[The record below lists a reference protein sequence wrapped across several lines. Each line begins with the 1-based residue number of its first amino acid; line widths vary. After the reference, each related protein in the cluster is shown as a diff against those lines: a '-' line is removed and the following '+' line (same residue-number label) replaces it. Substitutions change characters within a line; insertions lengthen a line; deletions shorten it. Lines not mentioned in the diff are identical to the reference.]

1 MDPQSDRDA
10 YQQLGQRLNQQHSEQ
25 LSTQLQV
32 FRSALINF
40 VNDYSTEIK
49 SNGEFRSKFNQISQS
64 IGMDPLDL
72 LIYSNSNSN
81 ATSRSNTSKRDSN
94 NFVTGLSVKIVEI
107 CQETRDLNGGLI
119 SIRELQSILTDNSSD
134 LKIDISTK
142 HIEQA
147 ITILNSMGQNYQL
160 IVINNESWLKFSSIE
175 NLSNDQ
181 LKIYELC
188 GFMGGFVT
196 MGLIRD
202 NYGWDK
208 IRCKSVIDEM
218 IMNGILWVDEQ
229 GEDEWHY
236 WEPSWISH

>member
-1 MDPQSDRDA
+1 MDPLSDRDA

-40 VNDYSTEIK
+40 VNDHSNEIK
-49 SNGEFRSKFNQISQS
+49 SNAEFRSKFNQISQL

-72 LIYSNSNSN
+72 LIYSNSKSKSN
-81 ATSRSNTSKRDSN
+81 GNKRGGG
-94 NFVTGLSVKIVEI
+94 NFITGLSVKIVEI

-134 LKIDISTK
+134 LTIDISTK

-147 ITILNSMGQNYQL
+147 VAILNSMGKNYEL
-160 IVINNESWLKFSSIE
+160 IVINSESWLKFSSIE

-188 GFMGGFVT
+188 GFMGGYVT

-208 IRCKSVIDEM
+208 IRIKNVIDEM

-229 GEDEWHY
+229 GEDEWQY

>member
-40 VNDYSTEIK
+40 VNDYSNEIK
-49 SNGEFRSKFNQISQS
+49 SNGEFRSKFNQISQL

-72 LIYSNSNSN
+72 LIYANSKTKSNG
-81 ATSRSNTSKRDSN
+81 SKRDVN

-107 CQETRDLNGGLI
+107 CQETRDLNGGLL
-119 SIRELQSILTDNSSD
+119 SLRELQSILTDNSSD

-147 ITILNSMGQNYQL
+147 ITILNSMGKNYEL
-160 IVINNESWLKFSSIE
+160 IKINNESWLKFSSIE

-188 GFMGGFVT
+188 GFMGGYVT

-208 IRCKSVIDEM
+208 YRIKSVIDEM

-229 GEDEWHY
+229 GEDEWQY

>member
-1 MDPQSDRDA
+1 MDPLSDRDA

-25 LSTQLQV
+25 LLTQLQV

-40 VNDYSTEIK
+40 VNEHSHEIK
-49 SNGEFRSKFNQISQS
+49 SNGEFRSKFNQISQL

-72 LIYSNSNSN
+72 LIYYNSKM
-81 ATSRSNTSKRDSN
+81 TSSGSGSSSKRDASN
-94 NFVTGLSVKIVEI
+94 FITGLSVKIVEI

-119 SIRELQSILTDNSSD
+119 SIRELQSILNDTTSD
-134 LKIDISTK
+134 LTIDATIK
-142 HIEQA
+142 QIEQA
-147 ITILNSMGQNYQL
+147 ITILNSMGKNYEL

-175 NLSNDQ
+175 NLSSDQ

-188 GFMGGFVT
+188 SFTGGYVT

-208 IRCKSVIDEM
+208 IRIKSVIDEM

-229 GEDEWHY
+229 GEDEWQY

>member
-1 MDPQSDRDA
+1 M
-10 YQQLGQRLNQQHSEQ
+10 
-25 LSTQLQV
+25 LSL
-32 FRSALINF
+32 
-40 VNDYSTEIK
+40 
-49 SNGEFRSKFNQISQS
+49 
-64 IGMDPLDL
+64 
-72 LIYSNSNSN
+72 
-81 ATSRSNTSKRDSN
+81 
-94 NFVTGLSVKIVEI
+94 
-107 CQETRDLNGGLI
+107 
-119 SIRELQSILTDNSSD
+119 RELQSILTDNSSD

-147 ITILNSMGQNYQL
+147 ITILNSMGKNYEL
-160 IVINNESWLKFSSIE
+160 IKINNESWLKFSSIE

-188 GFMGGFVT
+188 GFMGGYVT

-208 IRCKSVIDEM
+208 YRIKSVIDEM

-229 GEDEWHY
+229 GEDEWQY

>member
-40 VNDYSTEIK
+40 VNDYSNEIK
-49 SNGEFRSKFNQISQS
+49 SNGEFRSKFNQISQL

-72 LIYSNSNSN
+72 LIYANSKTKSNGS
-81 ATSRSNTSKRDSN
+81 

-107 CQETRDLNGGLI
+107 CQETRDLNGGLL
-119 SIRELQSILTDNSSD
+119 SLRELQSILTDNSSD

-147 ITILNSMGQNYQL
+147 ITILNSMGKNYEL
-160 IVINNESWLKFSSIE
+160 IKINNESWLKFSSIE

-188 GFMGGFVT
+188 GFMGGYVT

-208 IRCKSVIDEM
+208 YRIKSVIDEM

-229 GEDEWHY
+229 GEDEWQY